1 MTSKTKRGAPV
12 SGAQAYARTDT
23 RLKIVGAVMWA
34 FKKAKKAN
42 PALTQEVIAQ
52 KLGVS
57 KQQVSKWLTGPG
69 NWTLETVADLLQA
82 MDLKV
87 EDLKVVP
94 IGDHKQVNFRH
105 EWLGS
110 TPVPSVTTNMG
121 YVLTRNDLSRPTIST
136 QSNVRMMRQAA

>member
-1 MTSKTKRGAPV
+1 MTSKTKRGALV

-34 FKKAKKAN
+34 FKKAKKSN
-42 PALTQEVIAQ
+42 PALTQEAIAQ

-69 NWTLETVADLLQA
+69 NWTLETVADLLHA

-94 IGDHKQVNFRH
+94 VGDHKQTNFRH

-110 TPVPSVTTNMG
+110 TPIPSVTTNTA
-121 YVLTRNDLSRPTIST
+121 YHITHSDFKRPVVQSRPSLNMIR
-136 QSNVRMMRQAA
+136 VAA